1 MSICFYNESLAA
13 RNAPGFS
20 VHRAA
25 NSFWLMAE
33 FTKVKC
39 PRSRRILCQ
48 MILTVRVSAAKEV
61 TPSTSKPLDVE
72 AAKDADA
79 KLFAFMN
86 AEECKKNAPN
96 HDRSRCE
103 DPA

>member
-33 FTKVKC
+33 VHE
-39 PRSRRILCQ
+39 SQ
-48 MILTVRVSAAKEV
+48 MPQVETNPLPNDPDSQGSAAKEV

-72 AAKDADA
+72 AAKDC
-79 KLFAFMN
+79 L
-86 AEECKKNAPN
+86 P
-96 HDRSRCE
+96 S
-103 DPA
+103 